1 MDSKSIREAFMN
13 RKVKVELID
22 ISLPDLPQLDNQL
35 YAMEISGEDMTYAK
49 EKATNG
55 NGVMD
60 EQIANAA
67 IIARSLISRE
77 EYDKHGKIERI
88 FSDDDI
94 DFIKKFGTKVQLIL
108 ASRVNKVSGMTQD
121 FLTQLGINSTPTP
134 NTASASS

>member
-35 YAMEISGEDMTYAK
+35 YAMEINGEDMTYAK
-49 EKATNG
+49 EKATNR

-67 IIARSLISRE
+67 VIARSLISRE
-77 EYDKHGKIERI
+77 AYDKDGKIDRI

-94 DFIKKFGTKVQLIL
+94 DFIKKFGTTIQLIL
-108 ASRVNKVSGMTQD
+108 ANKVNKVSGMTID

-134 NTASASS
+134 STASVSS